1 MRTSPSATLPTAVV
15 RRAFLV
21 LEALREFPGCHAA
34 EIAASTGE
42 DLKLIRKTLQIL
54 CAEGYVVAVDGEGY
68 VLAYRMSRFADD
80 ARRRSSYLRALARPH
95 LEAVTKEIGETANLL
110 VLEGRVAVYVDQVP
124 GARGVQV
131 HREVGRVLPL
141 HATASGKVLL
151 AHRPDWRDLVG
162 TALERFTDTTITDL
176 SRLESELRR
185 VRRRGYA
192 VEAEENESG
201 VRCVAGPVMSDPHH
215 VAATVSVS
223 APTQRLEGREHEFG
237 QTLLHHT
244 VRISRALGYSADG
257 RQSGAPIKGAI

>member
-1 MRTSPSATLPTAVV
+1 MRTPPSATLPTAVV
-15 RRAFLV
+15 RRAFLI
-21 LEALREFPGCHAA
+21 LEALREFPGCRAA

-42 DLKLIRKTLQIL
+42 ELKLVQKTLRIL
-54 CAEGYVVAVDGEGY
+54 CEAGYAVAVDGDGY

-80 ARRRSSYLRALARPH
+80 ARRRSASLRALARPH
-95 LEAVTKEIGETANLL
+95 LEAVTKQVGETANLL

-124 GARGVQV
+124 GSRGVQV

-151 AHRPDWRDLVG
+151 SHRPDWRDLVG
-162 TALERFTDTTITDL
+162 PAPERFTESTITDL

-201 VRCVAGPVMSDPHH
+201 VRCVAGPVMGGPHQ
-215 VAATVSVS
+215 VAATVSIS
-223 APTQRLEGREHEFG
+223 APTQRLKGREHELG
-237 QTLLHHT
+237 QMLLHHA
-244 VRISRALGYSADG
+244 VRISTALGYAAESA
-257 RQSGAPIKGAI
+257 ATPMKGAV